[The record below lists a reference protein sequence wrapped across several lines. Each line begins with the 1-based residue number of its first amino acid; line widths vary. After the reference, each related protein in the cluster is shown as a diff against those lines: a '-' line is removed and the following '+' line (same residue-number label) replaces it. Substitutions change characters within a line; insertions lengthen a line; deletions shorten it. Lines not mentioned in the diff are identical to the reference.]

1 MATDALGDTAA
12 AAVASIEGV
21 ASHIE
26 TAFSQI
32 GGHLGRGHTIFL
44 ELNDGLASLSQE
56 FSGAGIEGASAELR
70 DIALKLNRLAEALPF
85 ESALLG
91 GIGESATQASSLLKV
106 LVKHIQMITIVARS
120 ARIEAA
126 SFDGD
131 QGHFLDFT
139 QEAFELAKAVQVSIK
154 GCTHDQELLSE
165 AIETALSKQKEFEN
179 RHRAQL
185 LSVSADL
192 TSACSSILD
201 QRDKGVRLADL
212 TKASTKK
219 IAEAVGT
226 SIVSLQ
232 VGDSTRQRLEHICHG
247 LRIAAGSGA
256 SLVPVMTGTDHA
268 APLIC
273 QLEAG
278 QLKDAVVEFDNDI
291 GQIGR
296 SLNTLFRDATGVV
309 GHGRSLYVSQDG
321 TTSFLAVMKQTLAQA
336 AGLIGTCESARKTVD
351 EALSVLE
358 GTLGK
363 FRHAISELS
372 ETVVDI
378 ILIGMNA
385 SLKAGHLGTRG
396 SAFVVIANELKATAD
411 RISDGAK
418 LLKPVLDS
426 IERSAGELR
435 KLRVD
440 EDPSQLAALEPS
452 VLHAIQE
459 IEAGND
465 RLGQLIELLGREGA
479 EFESSMTAAQAALTA
494 LGDASATLPSVATR
508 LEAVAAGTERLSSV
522 HSRDVEQLFDEL
534 AAQYT
539 MESERDVHARFSQ
552 RCGLTYTAAAHRS
565 EQDQTDDVLFF

>member
-1 MATDALGDTAA
+1 MAADALEDTVT

-26 TAFSQI
+26 TAFSQV

-91 GIGESATQASSLLKV
+91 GIGENAAQASSLLKV

-139 QEAFELAKAVQVSIK
+139 QEAFELAKTVQISIK

-165 AIETALSKQKEFEN
+165 AIETALRKQKEFEN

-192 TSACSSILD
+192 TSACSSILE

-212 TKASTKK
+212 TTVSTKK

-247 LRIAAGSGA
+247 LRVAAGSEA
-256 SLVPVMTGTDHA
+256 SLVPAMTNIDHA

-273 QLEAG
+273 QLQAG

-291 GQIGR
+291 GQIGH

-411 RISDGAK
+411 RISDGAG

-426 IERSAGELR
+426 IERSAAELR

-440 EDPSQLAALEPS
+440 EDPSKLAALEPS

-479 EFESSMTAAQAALTA
+479 EFESSMTAAQAVLTA
-494 LGDASATLPSVATR
+494 LGEASARLPSVATR
-508 LEAVAAGTERLSSV
+508 LEAVGARTELMSSI
-522 HSRDVEQLFDEL
+522 HSREVEQLFDEL

-552 RCGLTYTAAAHRS
+552 RCGLTYTVAAHRS
-565 EQDQTDDVLFF
+565 EQDQSDDVLFF

>member
-1 MATDALGDTAA
+1 
-12 AAVASIEGV
+12 
-21 ASHIE
+21 
-26 TAFSQI
+26 
-32 GGHLGRGHTIFL
+32 
-44 ELNDGLASLSQE
+44 
-56 FSGAGIEGASAELR
+56 
-70 DIALKLNRLAEALPF
+70 
-85 ESALLG
+85 
-91 GIGESATQASSLLKV
+91 
-106 LVKHIQMITIVARS
+106 
-120 ARIEAA
+120 
-126 SFDGD
+126 
-131 QGHFLDFT
+131 
-139 QEAFELAKAVQVSIK
+139 
-154 GCTHDQELLSE
+154 
-165 AIETALSKQKEFEN
+165 
-179 RHRAQL
+179 
-185 LSVSADL
+185 
-192 TSACSSILD
+192 
-201 QRDKGVRLADL
+201 
-212 TKASTKK
+212 
-219 IAEAVGT
+219 
-226 SIVSLQ
+226 
-232 VGDSTRQRLEHICHG
+232 
-247 LRIAAGSGA
+247 LRIAAGSEASIVPAVMEHGA
-256 SLVPVMTGTDHA
+256 DIGHV

-273 QLEAG
+273 QLQAG

-291 GQIGR
+291 GQISR

-321 TTSFLAVMKQTLAQA
+321 TTSFLAAMKQTLAQA
-336 AGLIGTCESARKTVD
+336 AVLIGTCETARKTVD

-440 EDPSQLAALEPS
+440 EDPSQLATLEPS

-459 IEAGND
+459 IEAGNG

-479 EFESSMTAAQAALTA
+479 QFENSMTAAQAVLTA
-494 LGDASATLPSVATR
+494 LSDASATLPFVATR
-508 LEAVAAGTERLSSV
+508 LEAVGAGTEQVSSV
-522 HSRDVEQLFDEL
+522 HGRKVQQLFDDL

-552 RCGLTYTAAAHRS
+552 RCGLTYTLTAHRS
-565 EQDQTDDVLFF
+565 RQDQGDDVLFF